1 MAPSSWLTELIASRL
16 RGLGREQR
24 RLLEALA
31 FGEPLGPAEMTPW
44 GGPTVEEELESR
56 GLLVSR
62 TSGRRLQFWLAHPLY
77 GDVLRAQVSPA
88 RGREITLALAEC
100 AQAVGMRRRQDLL
113 RVATWRLA
121 AGAPE
126 GQLMLEAAQMARWR
140 YDFELAERFA
150 DAAAHAG
157 GGFDADLLVAE
168 LASLRGRPDDAERRY
183 ATLADGAET
192 EDQRAQV
199 AAGRLNNLTFGLA
212 DWDTGMRIAAE
223 TRAAVRDPR
232 LIQELIARAAGLGL
246 AAQGPRAA
254 IEAAE
259 PLLAK
264 TEGPAF
270 VWTCLVLTFSFG
282 RLGRIEDALGVAQ
295 RGQSAQEHLAEPMDW
310 YPWFHVFG
318 RCEALAAAGR
328 FTEAEQLAMEHYQ
341 AGLRNKSDE
350 ARVFFAWHLSR
361 NWCERGHVDR
371 AVRYGRESVA
381 LFRKLGRRGHLQSAL
396 EDLALAHSLRGE
408 SLEVAAV
415 LDSLDAKS
423 PQWLGTNAMIARAWA
438 SVIAGDVRAGRVLLH
453 DAAAL
458 GERSGDLVGATTA
471 LHCLARLGQPGD
483 VVEML
488 GNLAGKMQGA
498 LPAARAEHVLA
509 LLEADP
515 DRLAEV
521 GATFEAMG
529 ADLLA
534 AEAHADAAVAH
545 QRRGDVRR
553 ATAERRRSD
562 VIRRRCGPVR
572 TPALQPMLARAQL
585 TPAERETA
593 MMAAAGRTDREI
605 ADLLHL
611 SPRTIEN
618 RLYHTYRK
626 LRIAGRDQLTE
637 ALEQLD

>member
-1 MAPSSWLTELIASRL
+1 
-16 RGLGREQR
+16 
-24 RLLEALA
+24 
-31 FGEPLGPAEMTPW
+31 
-44 GGPTVEEELESR
+44 
-56 GLLVSR
+56 
-62 TSGRRLQFWLAHPLY
+62 
-77 GDVLRAQVSPA
+77 
-88 RGREITLALAEC
+88 
-100 AQAVGMRRRQDLL
+100 
-113 RVATWRLA
+113 
-121 AGAPE
+121 
-126 GQLMLEAAQMARWR
+126 
-140 YDFELAERFA
+140 
-150 DAAAHAG
+150 
-157 GGFDADLLVAE
+157 
-168 LASLRGRPDDAERRY
+168 
-183 ATLADGAET
+183 
-192 EDQRAQV
+192 
-199 AAGRLNNLTFGLA
+199 
-212 DWDTGMRIAAE
+212 
-223 TRAAVRDPR
+223 
-232 LIQELIARAAGLGL
+232 
-246 AAQGPRAA
+246 
-254 IEAAE
+254 
-259 PLLAK
+259 
-264 TEGPAF
+264 
-270 VWTCLVLTFSFG
+270 
-282 RLGRIEDALGVAQ
+282 
-295 RGQSAQEHLAEPMDW
+295 
-310 YPWFHVFG
+310 
-318 RCEALAAAGR
+318 
-328 FTEAEQLAMEHYQ
+328 
-341 AGLRNKSDE
+341 
-350 ARVFFAWHLSR
+350 
-361 NWCERGHVDR
+361 
-371 AVRYGRESVA
+371 
-381 LFRKLGRRGHLQSAL
+381 SAL